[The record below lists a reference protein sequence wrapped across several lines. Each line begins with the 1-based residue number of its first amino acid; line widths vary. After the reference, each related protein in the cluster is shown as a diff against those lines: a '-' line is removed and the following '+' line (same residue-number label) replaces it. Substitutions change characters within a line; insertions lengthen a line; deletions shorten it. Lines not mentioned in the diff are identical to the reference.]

1 MVPTGPAQSSKVLKN
16 EKIRP
21 VEVPKLAV
29 GPEKGLILGQCGP
42 EKFIWPAHWLWC
54 TYYWYHQIISD
65 NCTCKLTEHCS
76 NKIVSY
82 HG

>member
-1 MVPTGPAQSSKVLKN
+1 MVSTGPAQSSKVLKN

-21 VEVPKLAV
+21 VEVPKLAF

-54 TYYWYHQIISD
+54 TYY
-65 NCTCKLTEHCS
+65 
-76 NKIVSY
+76 
-82 HG
+82 